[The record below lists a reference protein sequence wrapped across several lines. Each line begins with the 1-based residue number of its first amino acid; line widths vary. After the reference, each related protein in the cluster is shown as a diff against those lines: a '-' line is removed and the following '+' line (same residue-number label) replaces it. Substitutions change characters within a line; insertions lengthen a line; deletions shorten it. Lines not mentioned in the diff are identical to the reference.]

1 MQHFQWD
8 CFLQIASRST
18 EEKQCLVER
27 HRLFHIL
34 SQQGLT
40 IIIFTPHKSRQ
51 NERGAWVAVLVK
63 CPTLDFSSGH
73 HHLTVGE
80 LESCVRL
87 LCRALCWQLRACVVF
102 SLFLLSLP
110 LPCTCML
117 FISQKNKH
125 LKTTTTTTTNPEW
138 DMLTSLE
145 QCFLLFVE
153 ELSWHCN
160 FVRIRYSFA
169 ISQNFIFISIQ
180 IGQLGLQK
188 L

>member
-1 MQHFQWD
+1 M
-8 CFLQIASRST
+8 CSTANEIVFLQIASRST
-18 EEKQCLVER
+18 EEKQCFVER

-34 SQQGLT
+34 YQGLT
-40 IIIFTPHKSRQ
+40 IINFTPHKSRQ
-51 NERGAWVAVLVK
+51 NERGAWVAASVK

-87 LCRALCWQLRACVVF
+87 LCRAPCWQLRACVAF

-117 FISQKNKH
+117 CISQKNKH
-125 LKTTTTTTTNPEW
+125 LKTTTTTNPEW

-160 FVRIRYSFA
+160 FVRIRYSVAIIQNVIFA
-169 ISQNFIFISIQ
+169 SIQ